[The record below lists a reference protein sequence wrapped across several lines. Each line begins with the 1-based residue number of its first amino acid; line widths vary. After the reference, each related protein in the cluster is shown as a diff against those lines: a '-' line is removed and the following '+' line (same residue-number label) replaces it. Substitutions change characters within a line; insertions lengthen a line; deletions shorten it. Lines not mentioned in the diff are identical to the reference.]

1 MSDEILND
9 IDSMMK
15 KTMQK
20 YYSKQTDYT
29 ARKRYRE
36 MSITFKKI
44 IKMMYDK
51 YNEQAKKYYEERTK
65 NDDKLEKTQKI
76 AIDEI
81 KKCIEESECFKK
93 NKIEYEIIP
102 ASSFSGK
109 INLIKESDID
119 FGIVIKNMKKSDV
132 ICFSNALGKCGYI
145 LNDIRNTDNKKTI
158 HWVFQKFMDG
168 VEIEGKVRDYGGFK
182 DILKMHE
189 FIDNKMKKK
198 TKIITTYTK
207 YLLQKYNKE
216 TYSNFKMFIYCHA
229 GYHGKSKKLLYPLT

>member
-1 MSDEILND
+1 MSNEILNN

-15 KTMQK
+15 KAIEK
-20 YYSKQTDYT
+20 YYGKQSKYT
-29 ARKRYRE
+29 VRERYRE
-36 MSITFKKI
+36 LGIIFKEI
-44 IKMMYDK
+44 IELVYNK
-51 YNEQAKKYYEERTK
+51 YYTEAEEYYEERTK
-65 NDDKLEKTQKI
+65 NDDKLEKIQKI

-81 KKCIEESECFKK
+81 KKCIEESECFKR
-93 NKIEYEIIP
+93 NKTEYEIIP

-119 FGIVIKNMKKSDV
+119 FGIVIKKMKKNDV
-132 ICFSNALGKCGYI
+132 ICFSNALGKCGYTM
-145 LNDIRNTDNKKTI
+145 NDIRNIDNKKTI
-158 HWVFQKFMDG
+158 HWVFQKFIDG

-182 DILKMHE
+182 DILKMHD

-216 TYSNFKMFIYCHA
+216 TYSNFKMFLYCYA
-229 GYHGKSKKLLYPLT
+229 GYHGKSKKLLYSLV